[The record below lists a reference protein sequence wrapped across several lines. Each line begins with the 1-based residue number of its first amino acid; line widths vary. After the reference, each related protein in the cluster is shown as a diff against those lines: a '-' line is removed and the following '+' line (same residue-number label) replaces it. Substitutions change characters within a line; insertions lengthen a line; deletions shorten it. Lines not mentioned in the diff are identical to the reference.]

1 MNLELLEKICGKLK
15 GTTKDIKW
23 ENDLCFLVGEK
34 VFCVTGLEPPLA
46 VSFKV
51 LPEEFID
58 LTNRAGIVPA
68 PYLARYKWILIKDM
82 NALSKQ
88 EWQYYIEQSYN
99 LIFSKLNSKT
109 KKAIEKN
116 A

>member
-1 MNLELLEKICGKLK
+1 MNLELLEKMCGKLK

-34 VFCVTGLEPPLA
+34 MYCVAGLEPPLT
-46 VSFKV
+46 VSLKV

-58 LTNRAGIVPA
+58 LTNRDGIIPA
-68 PYLARYKWILIKDM
+68 PYLARYKWILVKDM
-82 NALSKQ
+82 NALSKK
-88 EWQYYIEQSYN
+88 EWQYNINQSYN
-99 LIFSKLNSKT
+99 LIFSKLSSKI
-109 KKAIEKN
+109 KKAIKEN